1 MDVLLLQYRN
11 IIWRLNVPLLF
22 LFFLSY
28 PALQAQHQHEEHQHD
43 AEPGHASLVENV
55 EPQPLL
61 AQALRVGEA
70 LSFIGSSLPASSIK
84 QLNALKDLPYNARTV
99 QSIQQI
105 LDPFCLAMVQVNPES
120 RVKVAAGPAKP
131 VLIQEGWT
139 SYLVKVHN
147 QAHVSAAL
155 VASSPNASPL
165 FYGSTN
171 APRMQEKNKLTPGQI
186 DNSFLQIAV
195 YRNRPMQAALSGLE
209 LEYAIIQV
217 YTRSRGR
224 KEAEIGFNVGQGT
237 QDIGFRNTVSILFN
251 IRPAVKLVFDVRD
264 DDNTPAM
271 ASFII
276 TDGIERFTRSKVK
289 TMRYPW
295 RDFEQDRKVPPPDS
309 LQEAGKLKGI
319 YPLPA
324 RRLAAKDDFPDYF
337 FQPQVYRSTGEWV
350 YLPPGNYDVAYTR
363 GPEYLEQ
370 HRQITIPENKDSVKI
385 SFRLK
390 RWIHMA
396 SLGWYSADHHIHAAG
411 CSHYESPEE
420 GVPPLDMFRQ
430 IKGEDLN
437 LGSNLTWGPSWYH
450 QKQYFTGKD
459 NPLSDRH
466 NLLRYD
472 IEVSGFPSSHAGHV
486 VLLNLKE
493 DDYPNTTL
501 IEQWPSWTLPV
512 LQWAKKQGGVT
523 AYAHSGWGLEPVQ
536 PTNELPNYVMPKMD
550 GIGANEYIVT
560 VTYDAI
566 DYYSLGDTP
575 VPWELNMWYHTLN
588 CGFRTKIGGET
599 DFPCIS
605 DERVGQGRSYAKVD
619 GELSFATMM
628 KAIKS
633 GKSYMSD
640 GASHLI
646 DFKVNKQPVGEGN
659 SETGAPA
666 GSTLSI
672 EVNATAMLP
681 EKQDE
686 KGRYIATRPPD
697 QFPFWNIERAR
708 IGPSRKVAVEL
719 LCNGKV
725 VDKQAITADGN
736 WNALQFKYKIERSGW
751 FALRIN
757 SSAHTNPFFV
767 LVDNKPVREKQSAQ
781 WCRDA
786 LEQCWKTKN
795 SNIRKEELEAARQAY
810 DHARKTYD
818 AIIREAE
825 TAEK

>member
-1 MDVLLLQYRN
+1 MASATPSL
-11 IIWRLNVPLLF
+11 I
-22 LFFLSY
+22 
-28 PALQAQHQHEEHQHD
+28 EH
-43 AEPGHASLVENV
+43 V

-61 AQALRVGEA
+61 AQALRVSEA
-70 LSFIGSSLPASSIK
+70 LTFIGSSLPPASLK
-84 QLNALKDLPYNARTV
+84 QLTALKDLPYNAQTV
-99 QSIQQI
+99 QSIQKI
-105 LDPFCLAMVQVNPES
+105 LDPFCLAMVQINPES
-120 RVKVAAGPAKP
+120 RVKVEAGPAKP
-131 VLIQEGWT
+131 VLMQEGWT

-147 QAHVSAAL
+147 QAHISAAL
-155 VASSPNASPL
+155 VASSPNAGPL

-186 DNSFLQIAV
+186 DNSFLQMAV
-195 YRNRPMQAALSGLE
+195 YRNKPLQATLSGLE
-209 LEYAIIQV
+209 LEYAIIQL
-217 YTRSRGR
+217 YTRVRGKR
-224 KEAEIGFNVGQGT
+224 EAEIGFNVGQGT
-237 QDIGFRNTVSILFN
+237 QDLGFRNAVSFLFN

-276 TDGIERFTRSKVK
+276 TDNIERFGRSKVK

-295 RDFEQDRKVPPPDS
+295 RDFEQDRRALPLDS
-309 LQEAGKLKGI
+309 LPDAGKLRGV
-319 YPLPA
+319 YPLPS
-324 RRLAAKDDFPDYF
+324 RRLAAKDEFPDYF
-337 FQPQVYRSTGEWV
+337 FQPQVYRSSGEFV
-350 YLPPGNYDVAYTR
+350 YLPPGEYDVVYTR

-370 HRQITIPENKDSVKI
+370 YKQITIPENKDSVKI

-396 SLGWYSADHHIHAAG
+396 QLGWYSADHHIHAAG

-437 LGSNLTWGPSWYH
+437 LGSNLTWGPSWYY

-459 NPLSDRH
+459 NPLSDQH

-512 LQWAKKQGGVT
+512 LQWAKSQGGIT
-523 AYAHSGWGLEPVQ
+523 AYAHSGWGLEPMQ

-560 VTYDAI
+560 VTNNVV

-588 CGFRTKIGGET
+588 CGFKTRIGGET

-605 DERVGQGRSYAKVD
+605 DERVGQGRTYAKID
-619 GELSFATMM
+619 GPLSFASVM
-628 KAIKS
+628 KAIRS
-633 GKSYMSD
+633 GRSYVSE

-646 DFKVNKQPVGEGN
+646 DFKVNNQLAGEGA
-659 SETGAPA
+659 SETNISA
-666 GSTLSI
+666 GSSLTI
-672 EVNATAMLP
+672 QAKAAAMLP

-686 KGRYIATRPPD
+686 KGRYIAARPAD

-708 IGPSRKVAVEL
+708 IGSSRKVAVEL
-719 LCNGKV
+719 ICNGQV
-725 VDKQAITADGN
+725 VAKQEIMADGN
-736 WNALQFKYKIERSGW
+736 WNNIQFTYKPARSAW
-751 FALRIN
+751 YALRIN
-757 SSAHTNPFFV
+757 SSAHTNPVFV
-767 LVDNKPVREKQSAQ
+767 TVDGKPIREKKSAE

-786 LEQCWKTKN
+786 LDQCWKTKN
-795 SNIRKEELEAARQAY
+795 PVFRKTEWEAAREAY
-810 DHARKTYD
+810 DKARKIYET
-818 AIIREAE
+818 IIQEAE
-825 TAEK
+825 REK